1 MQTVSRRNFLGLSA
15 TIAASTLAG
24 RNAWSDP
31 LGLPIGIQLYAVR
44 DPLQTDP
51 AGTMKELFAI
61 GYREV
66 EAAGYGT
73 YTAKDYRKFMD
84 AAGLRCPSAHNP
96 GFKKGV
102 DFGPIFDEAHILGA
116 SFITSSSMFPP
127 APSKPA
133 PFGSALGLDGFKYL
147 VDLMNDIGMKAK
159 AAGLQYAYHNHSH
172 EFELLPDGTPGY
184 DFMLANTDH
193 DLVKF
198 EIDCG
203 WMCAAGHD
211 PAAYMKKYPGR
222 FRMLHIKDFKPLTH
236 PYTTAGS
243 GTRPTG
249 TELGTGFIDYKPIF
263 AASRKAGIVHV
274 FAEQESPFAVSQI
287 ESAKVD
293 FAFLKSFS

>member
-1 MQTVSRRNFLGLSA
+1 MQSISRRSFLALSA
-15 TIAASTLAG
+15 GFSASTLLC
-24 RNAWSDP
+24 REAWGNP

-44 DPLQTDP
+44 EPLQTDP
-51 AGTMKELFAI
+51 AGTMKALARI

-84 AAGLRCPSAHNP
+84 AAGLHCPSAHL
-96 GFKKGV
+96 GFKKGI
-102 DFGPIFDEAHILGA
+102 DFGPLFDEAHTLGA
-116 SFITSSSMFPP
+116 SFATSSSMFPP
-127 APSKPA
+127 AQPGKPA
-133 PFGSALGLDGFKYL
+133 PFGAALGPDGFKYIL
-147 VDLMNDIGMKAK
+147 DLMNDIGVKAK

-184 DFMLANTDH
+184 DYLLANTDH

-211 PAAYMKKYPGR
+211 PAAYMNKYPGR
-222 FRMLHIKDFKPLTH
+222 FRMLHIKDFKPMSKSF
-236 PYTTAGS
+236 TTASS
-243 GTRPTG
+243 GPRPTG
-249 TELGTGFIDYKPIF
+249 TELGTGFIDYKAIF
-263 AASRKAGIVHV
+263 AAAKKAGIVHM
-274 FAEQESPFAVSQI
+274 FAEQESPFAVSPI